1 MIATLAP
8 PPPHP
13 PASASAQDG
22 GGLIG
27 MLGNVMNT
35 VGPVS
40 EPGLR
45 MIGQYASPSG
55 PLLDFGR
62 AAVTIDCGQAHVK
75 QPYTA
80 GNGPNQFLI
89 PLAHSGGPFP
99 LAVSSDNTL
108 RGSGNTTV
116 NGRLVTGMRGDDVT
130 YVPRSERCDLGAFR
144 PSTGTGS
151 GPGGVVAS
159 LMGGTSPTPV
169 ENAAANSAP
178 VSVAS

>member
-1 MIATLAP
+1 MIAPLPP

-35 VGPVS
+35 VVPVS

-55 PLLDFGR
+55 LLLDFDG

-75 QPYTA
+75 QPYTVE
-80 GNGPNQFLI
+80 NGPNEFLI
-89 PLAHSGGPFP
+89 HVANSGGPFT

-116 NGRLVTGMRGDDVT
+116 NGRLVTGMRGDEVT
-130 YVPRSERCDLGAFR
+130 YVPRSERCDVTTLR
-144 PSTGTGS
+144 PTNGS
-151 GPGGVVAS
+151 GATAS
-159 LMGGTSPTPV
+159 I
-169 ENAAANSAP
+169 
-178 VSVAS
+178 ASTA